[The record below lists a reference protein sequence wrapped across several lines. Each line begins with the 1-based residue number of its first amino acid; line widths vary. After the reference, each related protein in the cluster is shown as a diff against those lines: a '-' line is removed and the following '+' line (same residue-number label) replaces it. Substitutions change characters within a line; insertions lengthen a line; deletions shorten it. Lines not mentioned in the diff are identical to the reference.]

1 MKRLKGSL
9 ACFSPQVM
17 VATFVIEIGLL
28 IYTLVRYKLN
38 KNTRLI
44 ALVLL
49 LLAAFQLAEFGIC
62 GKNVQDT
69 LLWSRIGY
77 IAITLLP
84 PLGLHLIYKIINK
97 HTDWLLGA
105 AYGTALFFVFM
116 FGFSDSAFAAQI
128 CTSNY
133 AIFHLVPPL
142 GGFFFAYYYGW
153 LFTGIG
159 LSLYH
164 YKKSKKPAQTALF
177 YQAIGY
183 LSFLVPTGIINMIN
197 PETMNGIPSIMC
209 GFAVLYA
216 LILTLKI
223 APSLDLSKK

>member
-1 MKRLKGSL
+1 MKLRKSGLS
-9 ACFSPQVM
+9 CFSPQVM
-17 VATFVIEIGLL
+17 AATFVIEAGLL
-28 IYTLVRYKLN
+28 LYTVIRYKLN

-44 ALVLL
+44 ALALL
-49 LLAAFQLAEFGIC
+49 LLATFQLAEFGIC

-77 IAITLLP
+77 VAITLLP
-84 PLGLHLIYKIINK
+84 PLGLHIIYRIINK
-97 HTDWLLGA
+97 RADWLLGA

-116 FGFSDSAFAAQI
+116 FGFSNSAFAAQI

-133 AIFHLVPPL
+133 AIFHLIPPL

-159 LSLYH
+159 LSLYY
-164 YKKSKKPAQTALF
+164 YKTAKKPAQTALF

-183 LSFLVPTGIINMIN
+183 LSFLIPTGVINMIN

-216 LILTLKI
+216 LILTFGILPKINLLK
-223 APSLDLSKK
+223 